1 MFFYGFFC
9 FLVTKQKKIEIV
21 KFMIILLY
29 KTSKEIT
36 IIYVKVENR
45 DKGKRIRDDR
55 GCEGARGKK

>member
-1 MFFYGFFC
+1 MVFFC

-45 DKGKRIRDDR
+45 DKGKRIKDDR

>member
-1 MFFYGFFC
+1 
-9 FLVTKQKKIEIV
+9 
-21 KFMIILLY
+21 MIILLY

-45 DKGKRIRDDR
+45 DKGKRITDDR